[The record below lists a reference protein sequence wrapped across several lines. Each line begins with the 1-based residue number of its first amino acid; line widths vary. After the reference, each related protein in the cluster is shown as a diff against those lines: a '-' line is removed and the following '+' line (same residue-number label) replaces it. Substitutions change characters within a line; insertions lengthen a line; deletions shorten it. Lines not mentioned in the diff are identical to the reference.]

1 MIVCMRAGA
10 AHRDMQ
16 QEETKMTQSQE
27 FTRRSALGLLAGAA
41 APALLP
47 ASASAQ
53 NFPAREIKVV
63 CAFPAGSGAD
73 VLARFYADGMKG
85 SFNQPIIVE
94 NRVGGGG
101 LLAQN
106 YVARSKPDGYTLF
119 IHAPSSTAANMSL
132 FKNPGVD
139 VGKTLECLGAVSKLA
154 FTVAVRADAPWK
166 TLQDL
171 VKHLQQKGDKGTY
184 GITAPTGQV
193 GGALMCTN
201 LGLKTLPVQYR
212 TGPDSLNDLTSGN
225 LDFAMY
231 DPTFALAQV
240 RGGRV
245 RLLAIASRERMQS
258 MPDVPTMKEQGAGDI
273 NAVGWW
279 GMLAPTGIPGPVKTQ
294 LSNAFQ
300 AMANSDRTKQFLA
313 KLGTDSFV
321 LGYPDAHK
329 LFIEEIGNWRNYIR
343 IAKIEPRG

>member
-1 MIVCMRAGA
+1 MENSKISR
-10 AHRDMQ
+10 RD
-16 QEETKMTQSQE
+16 
-27 FTRRSALGLLAGAA
+27 ALGLMAGAA
-41 APALLP
+41 APLALGTK
-47 ASASAQ
+47 ANAQ

-73 VLARFYADGMKG
+73 VLCRFYADGMKA

-106 YVARSKPDGYTLF
+106 YVARSKPDGHTVF

-132 FKNPGVD
+132 YKNPGAD

-154 FTVAVRADAPWK
+154 FLVAVRADAPWK

-193 GGALMCTN
+193 AGALMCVN

-245 RLLAIASRERMQS
+245 RLLAIASAERMQS

-273 NAVGWW
+273 NAIGWW
-279 GMLAPTGIPGPVKTQ
+279 GLLAPVGLPGPVKKQ
-294 LSNAFQ
+294 LSDAFA
-300 AMANSDRTKQFLA
+300 AMARSDRTKEFLA
-313 KLGTDSFV
+313 KLGTDSFI
-321 LGYPDAHK
+321 LTYPDSHK
-329 LFIEEIGNWRNYIR
+329 LFIAEIENWRGYIKR
-343 IAKIEPRG
+343 ANIEPRG

>member
-1 MIVCMRAGA
+1 MS
-10 AHRDMQ
+10 
-16 QEETKMTQSQE
+16 ETTR
-27 FTRRSALGLLAGAA
+27 FTRRQSLALLAGAA
-41 APALLP
+41 APAIVP
-47 ASASAQ
+47 SYARAQ
-53 NFPAREIKVV
+53 SFPSREIKVV

-73 VLARFYADGMKG
+73 VLARFYADGMKD
-85 SFNQPIIVE
+85 SFKQAIIVE

-106 YVARSKPDGYTLF
+106 YVARSKPDGHTVF

-132 FKNPGVD
+132 YKNPGID
-139 VGKTLECLGAVSKLA
+139 VGKHLECLGTVSKLA

-166 TLQDL
+166 NLQDL
-171 VKHLQQKGDKGTY
+171 VKHLQEKGDKGTY

-212 TGPDSLNDLTSGN
+212 TGPDSLNDLASGS

-240 RGGRV
+240 RSGKV
-245 RLLAIASRERMQS
+245 RLLAIASRERMNS

-279 GMLAPTGIPGPVKTQ
+279 GMLAPVGIPDPAKKILVD
-294 LSNAFQ
+294 AF
-300 AMANSDRTKQFLA
+300 AKMATADRTKQFLG
-313 KLGTDSFV
+313 KLGTDSFIV
-321 LGYPDAHK
+321 PYPECAK
-329 LFIEEIGNWRNYIR
+329 LFVDEIETWRKYIE
-343 IAKIEPRG
+343 IAKIPQRG